1 MNFLFLPVA
10 RRNRLPT
17 LDLTKRALN
26 PNSTKTP
33 NFVPDPL
40 SEQWIDLRL
49 IAGMRVV
56 LGTSALLVVILESMK
71 LRPWATPTHV
81 VLVLYSLYGLL
92 VYHLSVRRNPLVAH
106 KLIPWLDLVW
116 YVPLIAVTSGTN
128 STFYYFFFFSIIV
141 ASFSWGLTDG
151 LRLTLA
157 SAAVYTIVSVLSIP
171 RERPIELNR
180 LLLAPIGLLIFG
192 YIIARWG
199 GYHAELK
206 NRLQLLKD
214 VTIFSNPRFGID
226 RTIKAILES
235 VRAFYEAE
243 ACLLVVPGKPGVGES
258 YLMYRVARGTHLS
271 RTAPP
276 EIGLE
281 AAAPFLTPSLEQA
294 VIYRKNRSSHTR
306 LFDVKTRVFAEANS
320 GASDKLAGMLE
331 AQRYLSV
338 PVYYRHQAVG
348 RLYIVDGPDRV
359 DRPDLEFM
367 LQLMDH
373 VTPVMEN
380 IRLIDNLASDAAETE
395 RRRIAHDIHDSVIQP
410 YLGIQFGLSAL
421 DQKLEAGDVAIRDN
435 VQELLELTKHELAEL
450 RRFVWGLRAGEER
463 MDVLLPAIERY
474 AERFSVVTGIKVD
487 IEARGKIKVNDRLAA
502 ELFQIVA
509 EGLSNVRRHAFCR
522 DAKVEI
528 SCKESSLL
536 LQIKNSRPR
545 AGASV
550 DGERSDGQENNL
562 AFRPHSIA
570 ERAASLGGET
580 QVFIDEKDYTVVSVG
595 IPL

>member
-1 MNFLFLPVA
+1 M
-10 RRNRLPT
+10 
-17 LDLTKRALN
+17 
-26 PNSTKTP
+26 
-33 NFVPDPL
+33 
-40 SEQWIDLRL
+40 I
-49 IAGMRVV
+49 
-56 LGTSALLVVILESMK
+56 ESMEA
-71 LRPWATPTHV
+71 RPWSTLVHV
-81 VLVLYSLYGLL
+81 TLALYSLYGLL
-92 VYHLSVRRNPLVAH
+92 VYHLSVRRNPIVAH
-106 KLIPWLDLVW
+106 RLIPWLDLLW
-116 YVPLIAVTSGTN
+116 YLPLVILTSSTN
-128 STFYYFFFFSIIV
+128 GVFYYFFFFSIIL
-141 ASFSWGLTDG
+141 ASFSRGLSEG

-157 SAAVYTIVSVLSIP
+157 SAVICTIVGVLAVP
-171 RERPIELNR
+171 AEKAVALNR

-199 GYHAELK
+199 GYHTELK

-235 VRAFYEAE
+235 VRDFYDAE
-243 ACLLVVPGKPGVGES
+243 ACVMVVPGKPGDAQS
-258 YLMYRVARGTHLS
+258 YQMYRVARGIHPS
-271 RTAPP
+271 RSAPP
-276 EIGLE
+276 EIGPE
-281 AAAPFLTPSLEQA
+281 AAAQFLSPSLEHA
-294 VIYRKNRSSHTR
+294 VIYRKNHSSHAR
-306 LFDVKTRVFAEANS
+306 LFDVKNRVFSDAAT
-320 GASDKLAGMLE
+320 GTGDKLAGLLD

-348 RLYIVDGPDRV
+348 RLYIVDGPAKLEAADM
-359 DRPDLEFM
+359 EFM

-421 DQKLEAGDVAIRDN
+421 DQKLEAGDMSIRAN
-435 VQELLELTKHELAEL
+435 VQELLELTRHELAEL
-450 RRFVWGLRAGEER
+450 RRFVWGLKAGEER

-474 AERFSVVTGIKVD
+474 AERFSLVTGITVDVEAYGKV
-487 IEARGKIKVNDRLAA
+487 KVNDRLAA

-522 DAKVEI
+522 DARVEI
-528 SCKESSLL
+528 SCKETSLL

-545 AGASV
+545 IGGNTETERG
-550 DGERSDGQENNL
+550 DGHDGQR

-570 ERAASLGGET
+570 ERAAALGGET
-580 QVFIDEKDYTVVSVG
+580 QVFVDEKDYTVVSVG

>member
-1 MNFLFLPVA
+1 V
-10 RRNRLPT
+10 
-17 LDLTKRALN
+17 LN
-26 PNSTKTP
+26 VTP
-33 NFVPDPL
+33 KGPAHPL

-56 LGTSALLVVILESMK
+56 LGTSALLVVLIESMEAR
-71 LRPWATPTHV
+71 LWATPIHLT
-81 VLVLYSLYGLL
+81 LALYSLYGL
-92 VYHLSVRRNPLVAH
+92 VIYHLSVRRNPGVAH
-106 KLIPWLDLVW
+106 KVIPWLDLLW
-116 YVPLIAVTSGTN
+116 YLPLVAFSTGTN
-128 STFYYFFFFSIIV
+128 SNFYYFFFFSIIV
-141 ASFSWGLTDG
+141 ASFTWGLTDG
-151 LRLTLA
+151 LHLTLA
-157 SAAVYTIVSVLSIP
+157 SAATYTIVTVIASS
-171 RERPIELNR
+171 RPIAVNR

-199 GYHAELK
+199 GYHTELK
-206 NRLQLLKD
+206 NRLKLLKD
-214 VTIFSNPRFGID
+214 VTVFSNPRFGID

-235 VRAFYEAE
+235 VRDFYDAE
-243 ACLLVVPGKPGVGES
+243 ACLLVIPGKQGDSES
-258 YLMYRVARGTHLS
+258 YQMYRVARGIYPS
-271 RTAPP
+271 RSAPP
-276 EIGLE
+276 EIGPD
-281 AAAPFLTPSLEQA
+281 AAAQFLSPSLEHA
-294 VIYRKNRSSHTR
+294 VIYRKNHSSHAR
-306 LFDVKTRVFAEANS
+306 LFDVKTRVFSEAPA
-320 GASDKLAGMLE
+320 GTGDKLSGMLD

-348 RLYIVDGPDRV
+348 RLYIVNGPMQIDGADM
-359 DRPDLEFM
+359 EFM

-421 DQKLEAGDVAIRDN
+421 DQKLESGNVAIRAN

-450 RRFVWGLRAGEER
+450 RRFVWGLKAGEER

-474 AERFSVVTGIKVD
+474 AERFSLVTGINVDVESHGKV
-487 IEARGKIKVNDRLAA
+487 KVNDRLAA

-522 DAKVEI
+522 DARVEI
-528 SCKESSLL
+528 MCKETSLQ

-545 AGASV
+545 AGTPV
-550 DGERSDGQENNL
+550 DVERADGHDGIR
-562 AFRPHSIA
+562 AFRPRSIA
-570 ERAASLGGET
+570 ERAAALGGET
-580 QVFIDEKDYTVVSVG
+580 QVYVDEKDYTVVSVG

>member
-1 MNFLFLPVA
+1 MS
-10 RRNRLPT
+10 T
-17 LDLTKRALN
+17 LTQN
-26 PNSTKTP
+26 PAATPST
-33 NFVPDPL
+33 L

-56 LGTSALLVVILESMK
+56 LGTSALLVVLIESMEA
-71 LRPWATPTHV
+71 RVWATPIHLT
-81 VLVLYSLYGLL
+81 LALYSLYGLV
-92 VYHLSVRRNPLVAH
+92 VYQFAVRRKALAAHKIIPWIDLLWYMPLVAFS
-106 KLIPWLDLVW
+106 IG
-116 YVPLIAVTSGTN
+116 TS
-128 STFYYFFFFSIIV
+128 SFYYFFFFSIIV
-141 ASFSWGLTDG
+141 ASFSWGLSDG

-157 SAAVYTIVSVLSIP
+157 SAAIYTIVAVLASTY
-171 RERPIELNR
+171 RPIALNR

-199 GYHAELK
+199 GYHTELK
-206 NRLQLLKD
+206 NRLKLLKD
-214 VTIFSNPRFGID
+214 VTVFSNPRFGID

-235 VRAFYEAE
+235 VRDFYDAE
-243 ACLLVVPGKPGVGES
+243 ACLLVIPGKGGNADS
-258 YLMYRVARGTHLS
+258 YQLYRVARGIYPS
-271 RTAPP
+271 RSAPP
-276 EIGLE
+276 EIGPE
-281 AAAPFLTPSLEQA
+281 AASQFLLPSLDHA
-294 VIYRKNRSSHTR
+294 VIYRKNHSSHAR
-306 LFDVKTRVFAEANS
+306 LFDVKARVFSEATT
-320 GASDKLAGMLE
+320 GTGDKLAGMLE

-348 RLYIVDGPDRV
+348 RLYIVNSAVQFDSPDM
-359 DRPDLEFM
+359 DFM

-421 DQKLEAGDVAIRDN
+421 DQKLESGDSGIREN

-450 RRFVWGLRAGEER
+450 RRFVWGLKAGEER

-474 AERFSVVTGIKVD
+474 AERFSLVTGITVDVEAHGKV
-487 IEARGKIKVNDRLAA
+487 KVNDRLAA

-522 DAKVEI
+522 DARVEI
-528 SCKESSLL
+528 LCKETSLQ

-545 AGASV
+545 AGAQPEA
-550 DGERSDGQENNL
+550 ERQDGQDVVR

-570 ERAASLGGET
+570 ERAAALGGDT
-580 QVFIDEKDYTVVSVG
+580 QVYVDERDYTVVSVG

>member
-1 MNFLFLPVA
+1 
-10 RRNRLPT
+10 
-17 LDLTKRALN
+17 
-26 PNSTKTP
+26 
-33 NFVPDPL
+33 
-40 SEQWIDLRL
+40 
-49 IAGMRVV
+49 MRVV
-56 LGTSALLVVILESMK
+56 LGTSALLVVLIESMEARVWTK
-71 LRPWATPTHV
+71 PVHLTLA
-81 VLVLYSLYGLL
+81 LYSLYGLL
-92 VYHLSVRRNPLVAH
+92 IYHLSVRRNPVVAH
-106 KLIPWLDLVW
+106 KLTPWLDLLW
-116 YVPLIAVTSGTN
+116 YIPLIVFTSGTN
-128 STFYYFFFFSIIV
+128 SNFYYFFFFSIIV
-141 ASFSWGLTDG
+141 ASFSWGLNDG

-157 SAAVYTIVSVLSIP
+157 SAAIYTIVAVLTTTGRSIG
-171 RERPIELNR
+171 LNR

-199 GYHAELK
+199 GYHTELK

-235 VRAFYEAE
+235 IREFYDAE
-243 ACLLVVPGKPGVGES
+243 ACVLVIPGKPADAES
-258 YLMYRVARGTHLS
+258 YQMYRVARGIYPS
-271 RTAPP
+271 RSAPP
-276 EIGLE
+276 EIGRE
-281 AAAPFLTPSLEQA
+281 AAAQFLSPSLDHA
-294 VIYRKNRSSHTR
+294 VIYRKNHSSHAR
-306 LFDVKTRVFAEANS
+306 LFDVKTRLFSEAPT
-320 GASDKLAGMLE
+320 GTGDKLAGMLE
-331 AQRYLSV
+331 SQRYLSM

-348 RLYIVDGPDRV
+348 RLYLLDGPTQFDG
-359 DRPDLEFM
+359 PQMEFM

-421 DQKLEAGDVAIRDN
+421 DQKLEAGDPGIREN

-450 RRFVWGLRAGEER
+450 RRFVWGLKAGEER

-474 AERFSVVTGIKVD
+474 AERFSLVTGIAVDVEAHGKV
-487 IEARGKIKVNDRLAA
+487 KVNDRLAA

-522 DAKVEI
+522 DARVEI
-528 SCKESSLL
+528 SCKETSLN

-545 AGASV
+545 TGANPDTV
-550 DGERSDGQENNL
+550 RGDGHDVSRV
-562 AFRPHSIA
+562 FRPHSIA
-570 ERAASLGGET
+570 ERAAALGGET
-580 QVFIDEKDYTVVSVG
+580 QVFVDEKDYTVVSVG

>member
-1 MNFLFLPVA
+1 MSTTTQKPA
-10 RRNRLPT
+10 PT
-17 LDLTKRALN
+17 SN
-26 PNSTKTP
+26 
-33 NFVPDPL
+33 PL

-56 LGTSALLVVILESMK
+56 LGTSALLVVLLESMEFK
-71 LRPWATPTHV
+71 AWGTPIQVT
-81 VLVLYSLYGLL
+81 LALYSLYGLL
-92 VYHLSVRRNPLVAH
+92 IYHLSLRRILVVAH
-106 KLIPWLDLVW
+106 KAIPWLDLLW
-116 YVPLIAVTSGTN
+116 YLPLVIFTRNAN
-128 STFYYFFFFSIIV
+128 SSFYYFYFFAIIV
-141 ASFSWGLTDG
+141 ASFTWGLSEG

-157 SAAVYTIVSVLSIP
+157 SAAIYTIIAFVAP
-171 RERPIELNR
+171 GNRPLTR
-180 LLLAPIGLLIFG
+180 LMLAPIGLLIFG

-199 GYHAELK
+199 GYHTQLK
-206 NRLQLLKD
+206 NRLKLLKD
-214 VTIFSNPRFGID
+214 VTVFSNPRFGID

-235 VRAFYEAE
+235 IRDFYDAE
-243 ACLLVVPGKPGVGES
+243 ACLLVIPGKPRDAES
-258 YLMYRVARGTHLS
+258 YQMYRVARGIHPS
-271 RTAPP
+271 RSAPP
-276 EIGLE
+276 EIGSD
-281 AAAPFLTPSLEQA
+281 AAAQFLSPSLEHA
-294 VIYRKNRSSHTR
+294 VIFRKNKSSHAR
-306 LFDVKTRVFAEANS
+306 LFDVKTRVFSEAPA
-320 GASDKLAGMLE
+320 GTGDKLSGMLD

-338 PVYYRHQAVG
+338 PVYYRHQPVG
-348 RLYIVDGPDRV
+348 RLYIVNGPMQIDGPAMDFV
-359 DRPDLEFM
+359 

-421 DQKLEAGDVAIRDN
+421 DQKLESGDVGIREN

-450 RRFVWGLRAGEER
+450 RRFVWGLKAGEER

-474 AERFSVVTGIKVD
+474 AERFSLVTGITVD
-487 IEARGKIKVNDRLAA
+487 VEARGKVKVNDRLAA

-522 DAKVEI
+522 DARVEI
-528 SCKESSLL
+528 SCKETSLQ

-545 AGASV
+545 LAVQTDAERAAGH
-550 DGERSDGQENNL
+550 DGVR

-570 ERAASLGGET
+570 ERAAALGGET
-580 QVFIDEKDYTVVSVG
+580 QVYVDEKDYTVVSVG